1 MRLGKPIHK
10 ILASRKINQIR
21 TAKGKKPLN
30 FGITDE
36 LTSQEYESAIKE
48 IKEQPLY
55 LYDHFGSLECNTL
68 LAKME
73 YMRTSLGCDV
83 IYLDHISI
91 VISGTESHNERK
103 DIDVLMTRLRQFV
116 ERSGCRV

>member
-91 VISGTESHNERK
+91 VISGT
-103 DIDVLMTRLRQFV
+103 
-116 ERSGCRV
+116 